1 MNKEEAS
8 IEESAIITAIKS
20 ALRLHGN
27 MMKKAASEESAPEER
42 SAPEITADTIRNMT
56 KIVKELE
63 LKGKCG
69 TCNIVKE
76 IISAIWKYKYIRD
89 IKEVYID
96 VHYFDG
102 LESRYIRVFDNKV
115 NTQKFMEDS
124 TAVEEDIINRLFKP
138 ELLKAIENTDG
149 VLTEDSWDVLHY
161 GNFTKPVTASEVSNG
176 DVTLKIG
183 IIKKNLNDKLVMNQR
198 LRDYLVWQVK
208 NCIKR
213 TTGSTDNQ
221 HTNVHKG
228 NNNTG
233 KVLYDYI
240 ELYGSY
246 ADISASTAVANLSD
260 DTEDSSSVRYFIGKD
275 ISNSTSWCAEEES
288 LRQYLRCIMDYYKNN
303 DDNPEDTLIQL
314 FGLDQLREILTE
326 CSTDDFKMSSVYEFP
341 CLRIRTAPAFYV
353 SNKNDVFITLEE
365 LEYTEDVYYTL

>member
-63 LKGKCG
+63 LKDKWG
-69 TCNIVKE
+69 TCSIIKE
-76 IISAIWKYKYIRD
+76 IISVIWKYKYIRD

-102 LESRYIRVFDNKV
+102 LESRYIRVLNNKV

-161 GNFTKPVTASEVSNG
+161 NNFTKPVTASEVDGG
-176 DVTLKIG
+176 DIVLK
-183 IIKKNLNDKLVMNQR
+183 
-198 LRDYLVWQVK
+198 Y
-208 NCIKR
+208 
-213 TTGSTDNQ
+213 
-221 HTNVHKG
+221 
-228 NNNTG
+228 
-233 KVLYDYI
+233 
-240 ELYGSY
+240 
-246 ADISASTAVANLSD
+246 
-260 DTEDSSSVRYFIGKD
+260 
-275 ISNSTSWCAEEES
+275 WC
-288 LRQYLRCIMDYYKNN
+288 YK
-303 DDNPEDTLIQL
+303 EK
-314 FGLDQLREILTE
+314 
-326 CSTDDFKMSSVYEFP
+326 S
-341 CLRIRTAPAFYV
+341 
-353 SNKNDVFITLEE
+353 
-365 LEYTEDVYYTL
+365 